1 MLYKKQDPKTF
12 FEIHSVKS
20 ENQSDTV
27 SCTLH
32 SLLAKSIP
40 GHIIIIAPTGH
51 DLYRGREAKALFADP
66 VIVAD
71 MCFFVALVSAIL
83 LIRQFGHFQKG
94 RAAGVKLSGSC
105 RPDSLDHIP
114 APLRANRI
122 TGRSKQPLGGTA
134 RKPSRE
140 RQRSR
145 PALRENAVPTARA
158 GGDGTRSRKGSE
170 ERRQLL

>member
-1 MLYKKQDPKTF
+1 MRF
-12 FEIHSVKS
+12 
-20 ENQSDTV
+20 TV
-27 SCTLH
+27 SSQKT
-32 SLLAKSIP
+32 SLTQSPVHYTVSLP
-40 GHIIIIAPTGH
+40 NPRHIIIIAPTGH

-114 APLRANRI
+114 APLRANSI